1 MSKITVG
8 WEGQAQMTKAEI
20 LATAGASAESYLQ
33 LIKDKGIPIGPAWLV
48 EMELR
53 KDGDDSVYYY
63 RWMRKDKL

>member
-8 WEGQAQMTKAEI
+8 WEGQAQMTKTEI